1 MIKLYDHNLSGNC
14 FKVRLLL
21 TQAQIEFESAVVDV
35 FTGENKLDK
44 YLKINPAAKI
54 PCIDDNGLLVWES
67 NAILLYLSEAYPKG
81 YLPDDINSRANIYKW
96 LFFNKTSVDPYLA
109 KARAMLK
116 FYPNGS
122 ENLDELNFL
131 QNEGNKSLAIIDN
144 YLKDRTFFDD
154 KYSIA
159 DIAFY
164 PYIKLSYEGDILL
177 DKYKNI
183 INWINKV
190 ESTKNFIEIY

>member
-21 TQAQIEFESAVVDV
+21 TQAQIEFESVVVDV

-81 YLPDDINSRANIYKW
+81 YFPDDINSRANIYKW
-96 LFFNKTSVDPYLA
+96 Y
-109 KARAMLK
+109 
-116 FYPNGS
+116 
-122 ENLDELNFL
+122 
-131 QNEGNKSLAIIDN
+131 
-144 YLKDRTFFDD
+144 
-154 KYSIA
+154 
-159 DIAFY
+159 
-164 PYIKLSYEGDILL
+164 
-177 DKYKNI
+177 
-183 INWINKV
+183 WW
-190 ESTKNFIEIY
+190 